1 MQGPNCLAPEA
12 SLAEEGCK
20 AVPPECRKCLVDGG
34 YPWPHPD
41 WGSRG
46 PTWAAAG
53 SSIPPAIL
61 PSQHQ
66 PASTRT
72 ASRRGSSSIRH
83 SPITKCSM
91 QSKLREQNP
100 VSIKPLSKGNCPRMG
115 PCCLGAEHRAFSRV
129 AWKPSRWAIVLTA
142 SHTESLTA
150 VHETSHRRADCRKE
164 QTSLPAASR
173 SLGASRLH

>member
-1 MQGPNCLAPEA
+1 MQGPNRLAPEA
-12 SLAEEGCK
+12 SLAEEGCEV
-20 AVPPECRKCLVDGG
+20 VPPECRKCLVDGG

-53 SSIPPAIL
+53 SSIPPATL

-115 PCCLGAEHRAFSRV
+115 PAALGQNTGHSLAWLGSPHLTLPLGDRVDSKPHRKLDSGSRDIPPMGRLQKGADIASGCL
-129 AWKPSRWAIVLTA
+129 P
-142 SHTESLTA
+142 
-150 VHETSHRRADCRKE
+150 
-164 QTSLPAASR
+164 
-173 SLGASRLH
+173 